1 MKNYLFPG
9 LMSAVVFFNSCS
21 SDDND
26 STGKKLLPSKIT
38 TTYYDNPTKPETSIQ
53 TLEYDNQ
60 GQLIKVAGN
69 GNSATFEYSNGRPIK
84 VNYYNTKNQLE
95 YYSDF
100 YYTGSQLTQFK
111 SIYTDSNSNGTTKYG
126 YNTNGQLITSTLC
139 QSEDCSHPSTTS
151 YAYSGDNVS
160 TETTSFGGTIVT
172 TFKSDYSYDDKL
184 SPYTNTNKYLRIV
197 MGNALNLSTNNYIT
211 DKASFKNNG
220 IWEPNE
226 TTTYTMEYNGSGLPV
241 KAIGKGGDGNISV
254 QYDYE
259 YITK

>member
-1 MKNYLFPG
+1 MKNYLFLA

-26 STGKKLLPSKIT
+26 STGKKLLPSKIN

-100 YYTGSQLTQFK
+100 YYTGSQLAQFK
-111 SIYTDSNSNGTTKYG
+111 SI
-126 YNTNGQLITSTLC
+126 
-139 QSEDCSHPSTTS
+139 
-151 YAYSGDNVS
+151 
-160 TETTSFGGTIVT
+160 
-172 TFKSDYSYDDKL
+172 
-184 SPYTNTNKYLRIV
+184 
-197 MGNALNLSTNNYIT
+197 
-211 DKASFKNNG
+211 NNG

-241 KAIGKGGDGNISV
+241 KAIGKGSDGNISV